1 MEISKEEQHE
11 LNKKGVEA
19 MSRIATSL
27 EGIND
32 WVYTLNTA
40 AWSERLEWYL
50 NEFYMIAKAKTVGS
64 VNRPAR
70 DVERTEPEIE
80 TNETEG
86 DTPTA

>member
-32 WVYTLNTA
+32 WVYTLKTA

-50 NEFYMIAKAKTVGS
+50 NEFYQLAKAKTIGS
-64 VNRPAR
+64 SDRPTK
-70 DVERTEPEIE
+70 EYEEE
-80 TNETEG
+80 TG
-86 DTPTA
+86 DNSSV

>member
-32 WVYTLNTA
+32 WVYTLNTS

-50 NEFYMIAKAKTVGS
+50 NEFYQLAKAKTIGS
-64 VNRPAR
+64 SDRPTK
-70 DVERTEPEIE
+70 EYEEE
-80 TNETEG
+80 TG
-86 DTPTA
+86 DNSSL

>member
-1 MEISKEEQHE
+1 MEISKKEQHE

-27 EGIND
+27 EVIND

-50 NEFYMIAKAKTVGS
+50 NEFYQLAKAKTIGS
-64 VNRPAR
+64 SDRPTK
-70 DVERTEPEIE
+70 EYEEE
-80 TNETEG
+80 TG
-86 DTPTA
+86 DNSSL

>member
-40 AWSERLEWYL
+40 AWSEILEWYL
-50 NEFYMIAKAKTVGS
+50 NEFYQLAKAKTIGS
-64 VNRPAR
+64 SDRPTK
-70 DVERTEPEIE
+70 EYEEE
-80 TNETEG
+80 TG
-86 DTPTA
+86 DNSSL

>member
-19 MSRIATSL
+19 MTRIATSL

-40 AWSERLEWYL
+40 SWSERLEWYL
-50 NEFYMIAKAKTVGS
+50 NEFYLIAKAKNVGS
-64 VNRPAR
+64 SDRPK
-70 DVERTEPEIE
+70 
-80 TNETEG
+80 NEYDEE
-86 DTPTA
+86 

>member
-19 MSRIATSL
+19 MTRIATSL

-50 NEFYMIAKAKTVGS
+50 NEFYQLAKAKTIGS
-64 VNRPAR
+64 SDRPTK
-70 DVERTEPEIE
+70 EYEEE
-80 TNETEG
+80 TG
-86 DTPTA
+86 DNSPL

>member
-27 EGIND
+27 EGING

-40 AWSERLEWYL
+40 GWSERLEWYL
-50 NEFYMIAKAKTVGS
+50 NEFYQLAKAKTIGS
-64 VNRPAR
+64 SDRPTK
-70 DVERTEPEIE
+70 EYEEE
-80 TNETEG
+80 TG
-86 DTPTA
+86 DNSSL

>member
-50 NEFYMIAKAKTVGS
+50 NEFYQLAKAKTIGS
-64 VNRPAR
+64 SDRPTK
-70 DVERTEPEIE
+70 EYEEEI
-80 TNETEG
+80 G
-86 DTPTA
+86 DNSSL